1 MKKIFSLLL
10 LTLTLLSCERIPLYE
25 RETGVYLKINIRVNT
40 QITTPG
46 NTRAGEVKPEKM
58 QVNFYDV
65 ETHALVSKFYVAP
78 EGGFIDIGPGLYDVI
93 IYNIDTEQTHVVN
106 GNSSRGQVYAYT
118 DFETTEMPANWRSAN
133 NNTTPDGAYII
144 REPDHLYVARMER
157 VHIPE
162 RSTQD
167 QTVELYAEASSL
179 LETYTFRATNI
190 TNIKDANVIK
200 AYITGQVRGR
210 YLWDNHYPAEAVAI
224 TFNCQVNQASNEIN
238 TVFNTFGKFPNAVN
252 TVYLHLFVGSSYDKG
267 REYVFDVT
275 NQFDDPDNTSHQI
288 IVSEEINVPEAG
300 SGNGGFLPNIK
311 DWESENEDIDI

>member
-1 MKKIFSLLL
+1 MKKLFSLLL
-10 LTLTLLSCERIPLYE
+10 LTLTLLSCERIPLYD

-46 NTRAGEVKPEKM
+46 NTRAEEVKPEKM

-78 EGGFIDIGPGLYDVI
+78 EGGFIDIAPGLYDVI

-106 GNSSRGQVYAYT
+106 GNSSRGQAYAYT
-118 DFETTEMPANWRSAN
+118 DFETTEMPANWRSAGS
-133 NNTTPDGAYII
+133 TATPDGASII
-144 REPDHLYVARMER
+144 REPDHLYVGRMER

-167 QTVELYAEASSL
+167 ETVELYAEAASL

-190 TNIKDANVIK
+190 TNIKDAGVVK
-200 AYITGQVRGR
+200 VYITGQVRGR

-224 TFNCQVNQASNEIN
+224 TFDCHVNQADNEIS
-238 TVFNTFGKFPNAVN
+238 TVFNTFGKFPNTVN
-252 TVYLHLFVGSSYDKG
+252 TVYLHIFVEKSKNFFITRSS
-267 REYVFDVT
+267 F
-275 NQFDDPDNTSHQI
+275 
-288 IVSEEINVPEAG
+288 
-300 SGNGGFLPNIK
+300 
-311 DWESENEDIDI
+311 

>member
-1 MKKIFSLLL
+1 MKKLFSLLL
-10 LTLTLLSCERIPLYE
+10 FTLTLLSCVRIPLYD
-25 RETGVYLKINIRVNT
+25 RETGVYLKISIRVNT
-40 QITTPG
+40 QISTPG
-46 NTRAGEVKPEKM
+46 ITRAEEVKPEKM

-78 EGGFIDIGPGLYDVI
+78 QGGFIDIAPGIYDMIV
-93 IYNIDTEQTHVVN
+93 YNIDTEQTHVIN
-106 GNSSRGQVYAYT
+106 GSSSRGQVYAYT
-118 DFETTEMPANWRSAN
+118 DFETTGMPANWRSAN
-133 NNTTPDGAYII
+133 NSTTPDGSYII

-167 QTVELYAEASSL
+167 KTVEIYVEAQSI

-190 TNIKDANVIK
+190 TNIKDAGVVK
-200 AYITGQVRGR
+200 VYITGQVRGR

-224 TFNCQVNQASNEIN
+224 TFDCQVNQADNEIS

-252 TVYLHLFVGSSYDKG
+252 TVYLHIFVGSSYDKG
-267 REYVFDVT
+267 KEYVFDVT
-275 NQFDDPDNTSHQI
+275 EQFDNPDNTSHQI

-300 SGNGGFLPNIK
+300 SGNGGFVPNVK
-311 DWESENEDIDI
+311 DWESENENINI